1 MCDCCG
7 CHQGHVNEI
16 IAVTGKGGTGKTT
29 LTALMTRILRAE
41 GFSVLAVDADPAVS
55 LTYALGCTPD
65 RTIADLRTT
74 MIEDP
79 DEKRR
84 IMDIPMEQV
93 IAGEAVMH
101 LDGFDLLVMGK
112 SEGPGCFCKINDL
125 LRYGVS
131 TLSRQYDF
139 TLVDCEAGVEQ
150 INRRVLDTITR
161 LFMVTD
167 TTAKGMRTAA
177 GIRGIAREY
186 GIQGSFQRGVV
197 LNRIR
202 GPEIDEMLRK
212 AHEMDMDVLGF
223 IPEDPAITESDL
235 RDVPIMALPAD
246 CPSIAA
252 VRDILD
258 RQGLACRDVL
268 QGGEPRHGHSMPSGK
283 EKTI

>member
-1 MCDCCG
+1 MCECCSS
-7 CHQGHVNEI
+7 HNEHIKEI

-29 LTALMTRILRAE
+29 LTALMTRILRSE

-55 LTYALGCTPD
+55 LTYALGCTPTT
-65 RTIADLRTT
+65 TIADLRNK

-84 IMDIPMEQV
+84 ISDIPMEQV
-93 IAGEAVMH
+93 IAQEAVMR
-101 LDGFDLLVMGK
+101 LDGYSLLVMGK

-125 LRYGVS
+125 LRYGIT

-177 GIRGIAREY
+177 GIRGIANEY
-186 GIQGSFQRGVV
+186 GIKGSFAKGVI

-202 GPEIDEMLRK
+202 GAEIDEMVKK
-212 AHEMDMDVLGF
+212 ANALGIEVLGF
-223 IPEDPAITESDL
+223 MPEDPCVTENDLLDIPITDIPDDSPCL
-235 RDVPIMALPAD
+235 K
-246 CPSIAA
+246 A
-252 VRDILD
+252 VRDILEK
-258 RQGLACRDVL
+258 QGYFHDSH
-268 QGGEPRHGHSMPSGK
+268 RHEAAG
-283 EKTI
+283 TLR

>member
-1 MCDCCG
+1 MCECCSS
-7 CHQGHVNEI
+7 HNEHVNEI

-29 LTALMTRILRAE
+29 LTALMTRILRSE

-55 LTYALGCTPD
+55 LAYALGCTPTT
-65 RTIADLRTT
+65 TIADLRNK

-84 IMDIPMEQV
+84 ISDIPMEQV
-93 IAGEAVMH
+93 IAQEAVMR
-101 LDGFDLLVMGK
+101 LDGYSLLVMGK

-125 LRYGVS
+125 LRYGIT

-177 GIRGIAREY
+177 GIRGIANEY
-186 GIQGSFQRGVV
+186 GIKGSYAKGVI

-202 GPEIDEMLRK
+202 GAEIDEMVKK
-212 AHEMDMDVLGF
+212 ANGLGIEVLGF
-223 IPEDPAITESDL
+223 MPEDPCVTKHDLQDIPITDIPDDSPCL
-235 RDVPIMALPAD
+235 K
-246 CPSIAA
+246 A
-252 VRDILD
+252 VRDILGK
-258 RQGLACRDVL
+258 QGFFHDAH
-268 QGGEPRHGHSMPSGK
+268 QHGAAGTPR
-283 EKTI
+283 

>member
-1 MCDCCG
+1 MCECCSS
-7 CHQGHVNEI
+7 HNEHINEI

-29 LTALMTRILRAE
+29 LTALMTRIMRAE

-55 LTYALGCTPD
+55 LTYALGCVPTT
-65 RTIADLRTT
+65 TIADLRTK

-84 IMDIPMEQV
+84 ISDIPMEQV
-93 IAGEAVMH
+93 IAQEAVIR
-101 LDGFDLLVMGK
+101 LDGYSLLIMGK

-125 LRYGVS
+125 LRYGIT

-177 GIRGIAREY
+177 GIRGIANEY
-186 GIQGSFQRGVV
+186 GIKGSYAKGVI

-202 GPEIDEMLRK
+202 GGEIDEMVKK
-212 AHEMDMDVLGF
+212 ANGLGIEILGF
-223 IPEDPAITESDL
+223 MPEDPCVTEHDLLDIPITDISDNSPCL
-235 RDVPIMALPAD
+235 K
-246 CPSIAA
+246 A
-252 VRDILD
+252 VKEILEK
-258 RQGLACRDVL
+258 QGFFHNA
-268 QGGEPRHGHSMPSGK
+268 HGHEAAG
-283 EKTI
+283 TFR

>member
-1 MCDCCG
+1 MCEGCG
-7 CHQGHVNEI
+7 CHHEHVNEI

-29 LTALMTRILRAE
+29 LSALMARILSTE

-55 LTYALGCTPD
+55 LAYALGSTPEK
-65 RTIADLRTT
+65 TIADLRNK

-84 IMDIPMEQV
+84 IRDIPMEQV
-93 IAGEAVMH
+93 IAAEAVMS
-101 LDGFDLLVMGK
+101 LNGFDLLVMGR

-125 LRYGVS
+125 LRYGIT
-131 TLSRQYDF
+131 TLSRLYDF

-161 LFMVTD
+161 RFMVTD

-177 GIRGIAREY
+177 GIRGIADEH
-186 GIQGSFQRGVV
+186 GIRSDYPRGVI

-202 GPEIDEMLRK
+202 GGEKEEMVSKALGMGIDI
-212 AHEMDMDVLGF
+212 LGF
-223 IPEDPAITESDL
+223 MPEDARISEFDLQDRPLTDIPEDDPCL
-235 RDVPIMALPAD
+235 N
-246 CPSIAA
+246 A

-258 RQGLACRDVL
+258 RQGFFE
-268 QGGEPRHGHSMPSGK
+268 GKHS
-283 EKTI
+283 